1 MLKSL
6 RKAFVIGLLAFLS
19 CTIAI
24 ACQTVEQRAGSVAQ
38 TPIEKSSDK
47 HSIHWSYGG
56 AGNPTRWAEL
66 SEEYAICEAGNS
78 QSPVDIAT
86 QSQREENSTSIE
98 FNYQAMPLAVTNNGH
113 TIQVNYPQGS
123 SINIAGKEYKLL
135 QFHFHTPSEHTLDE
149 NAYAMELHLV
159 HQNSEGNLAV
169 VGVFMKQG
177 QENTALKPIWD
188 NLPSE
193 KGVKEVSTVTIN
205 ASSFLPENRE
215 YYSYSGSLT
224 TPPCSQEVSWNVL
237 KMPIEVSAEQ
247 LEQFMDIYQ
256 MNARPVQALNQRKI
270 QFNQ

>member
-6 RKAFVIGLLAFLS
+6 KKAFVIVSLVFLS

-24 ACQTVEQRAGSVAQ
+24 AGQAVQQTDGSVPQ
-38 TPIEKSSDK
+38 TPTEKSSHT

-66 SEEYAICEAGNS
+66 SEEYAVCETGNS

-86 QSQREENSTSIE
+86 QSQRQENSNSIE
-98 FNYQAMPLAVTNNGH
+98 FNYKAMPLAVTNNGH

-123 SINIAGKEYKLL
+123 SINIAGKEYQLL
-135 QFHFHTPSEHTLDE
+135 QFHFHTPSEHTVDE

-159 HQNSEGNLAV
+159 HKNSFDRLAV
-169 VGVFMKQG
+169 VGVFIEQG
-177 QENTALKPIWD
+177 QENAALKSIWD
-188 NLPSE
+188 NIPSE
-193 KGVKEVSTVTIN
+193 KGVKEVRAVTIN
-205 ASSFLPENRE
+205 ASSLLPGNRE

-237 KMPIEVSAEQ
+237 KMPIEASAEQ
-247 LEQFMDIYQ
+247 IEQFMDIYQ
-256 MNARPVQALNQRKI
+256 MNARPVQPLNRRTI
-270 QFNQ
+270 ELNN